1 MVEVIQDTLYSCLYP
16 PLRFCDECVRESC
29 GVNPQQGAWN
39 NALKGETSPL
49 RVAFVLQTLLCLL
62 RLYNNKSGNVGS
74 IAVLRSILDVGL
86 GRWSE
91 W

>member
-1 MVEVIQDTLYSCLYP
+1 MIQDTLYSCLYP
-16 PLRFCDECVRESC
+16 PLRFCDESVGDSC
-29 GVNPQQGAWN
+29 WRNSQQGAWN
-39 NALKGETSPL
+39 EALKGETSPL

-86 GRWSE
+86 GR
-91 W
+91 